1 MGIPICQDPNSNIF
15 FGDRPPPVPRAPR
28 RSGGRGPAFYLYKRT
43 IDFSWLICN
52 NGCHQKEMLRR
63 WEKLAGNEKSGKVIA
78 FRMTES
84 ELSRKIDSFRDEY
97 GNGSKGM
104 VTWERFCAYLGYSL
118 EEVKECYQRGLEK
131 GSAYGGRSKLLER
144 FLTECRAMMVATCD
158 TAAKLN
164 KLVDA
169 DPLRDK
175 EQQSNERVYRIEFGN
190 GDKRSEEARK

>member
-1 MGIPICQDPNSNIF
+1 M
-15 FGDRPPPVPRAPR
+15 
-28 RSGGRGPAFYLYKRT
+28 
-43 IDFSWLICN
+43 
-52 NGCHQKEMLRR
+52 
-63 WEKLAGNEKSGKVIA
+63 AGNEKSGNVIA

-84 ELSRKIDSFRDEY
+84 ELKQKIEDFREQF
-97 GNGSKGM
+97 GKGQQGM
-104 VTWERFCAYLGYSL
+104 VTWDRFCAFLGYSA

-175 EQQSNERVYRIEFGN
+175 EQQSNEKVYRIEFGN
-190 GDKRSEEARK
+190 GDKRAEEARK